1 MVKKRWLA
9 AVASAALVSG
19 YAAGVDAK
27 TLSFVTGGA
36 GGSWYS
42 IGAGLAEV
50 FQKEGIKASVEIG
63 GGMSN
68 IVAVGRGDSEIG
80 MTNGF
85 AIPMAMA
92 GEHPFKSKVT
102 GVTALGVFMVSTV
115 QVPVLVQSDVT
126 SYKDLMGKKYCLLP
140 LSASS
145 TIAFQKVLAAYGMKE
160 GDTRFSRGNLAYCV
174 SQMKD
179 RKVVGTAAATAM
191 PVGSFSELA
200 ASLPVRFLGIDEAA
214 YQRIR
219 KINPAF
225 VDATM
230 PAGVYKGMTSD
241 VRTVG
246 TQSLIIAGNTLS
258 EDEAYRI
265 VKSMVVHLSA
275 TRAIHSAMKNA
286 TAESMAGVAGMDLHP
301 GAVRY
306 YKEIGVLK

>member
-1 MVKKRWLA
+1 MAKKRILA
-9 AVASAALVSG
+9 AAVSAVLVSG

-50 FQKEGIKASVEIG
+50 FLKEGVKASVEIG

-85 AIPMAMA
+85 AIPMAQA
-92 GEHPFKSKVT
+92 GEHPFKAKVNNVT
-102 GVTALGVFMVSTV
+102 GLAVFMVSTV
-115 QVPVLVQSDVT
+115 QVPVLVQSGVT

-145 TIAFQKVLAAYGMKE
+145 TVAFQKVLAAYSMKE
-160 GDTRFSRGNLAYCV
+160 GDTKFSRGNLAYCV

-225 VDATM
+225 VNAIM
-230 PAGVYKGMTSD
+230 PAGIYKGMKSD

-246 TQSLIIAGNTLS
+246 TQSLIIGGDTLA
-258 EDEAYRI
+258 EDEAYKI
-265 VKSMVVHLSA
+265 VKSLVTNLKA
-275 TRAIHSAMKNA
+275 TRAIHSAMKGA
-286 TAESMAGVAGMDLHP
+286 TAEKMSGIAGMKIHP